1 MSAVKTHA
9 VHLAAAVVTIAPTTV
24 VIVLA
29 ILGGATFLAIDD
41 KISGDL
47 VVGLYTAVLAYVFG
61 KATGN
66 AEGEIRGRQEARK
79 E

>member
-1 MSAVKTHA
+1 MKTHA
-9 VHLAAAVVTIAPTTV
+9 AHLAAAVVTIAPTTV

-29 ILGGATFLAIDD
+29 ILAGATFLAIDD

-61 KATGN
+61 KATGT
-66 AEGEIRGRQEARK
+66 AEGEAKALQDREG
-79 E
+79 